1 MCAISGRKPNES
13 KPAGRVL
20 VALEGNLM
28 RGRVFHTF
36 VALALWLALPAIV
49 YAQAFPDSNDRI
61 NADTNNAVIEGRV
74 ALPSGFAAE
83 RYVKIT
89 VRNSVSTLFRIYT
102 NKHGEFRF
110 HDLSEGIYYVQAEVE
125 GANFEPAVEKVAL
138 GRGITYELT
147 LNLRER
153 KGPDNSRRP
162 GGRIVSAAELGQRIP
177 AAAKKEYEVALK
189 RVTRGDVSQAAAHFE
204 QAIAIY
210 PEYLAARNDL
220 GAQYLKLKRVDE
232 AEAHFRNVLERDP
245 KNLYATFN
253 LGLGRIERR
262 DYARAISQ
270 LELAIALDSAWPT
283 PRLWL
288 GFAMLEMG
296 DLLAAERELTKALVM
311 GGADCVAAHYHL
323 ARIYAMRGDGKEAAR
338 AINAYLE
345 EAPHGEYMKEAREL
359 AKKLGNELKHSS
371 K

>member
-1 MCAISGRKPNES
+1 MTVKF
-13 KPAGRVL
+13 L
-20 VALEGNLM
+20 HALP
-28 RGRVFHTF
+28 V
-36 VALALWLALPAIV
+36 LALWWALPGIV
-49 YAQAFPDSNDRI
+49 SAQEFPISTDRRTGDP
-61 NADTNNAVIEGRV
+61 NSAVIEGRV

-89 VRNSVSTLFRIYT
+89 VRNSVSILYRIYS

-125 GANFEPAVEKVAL
+125 GANFEPVVEKIAL
-138 GRGITYELT
+138 GRGIVYELT
-147 LNLRER
+147 LHLREK
-153 KGPDNSRRP
+153 KGADIRGPR
-162 GGRIVSAAELGQRIP
+162 GRIVSAAELRQTVP
-177 AAAKKEYEVALK
+177 ASAKKEYEVGLK
-189 RVTRGDVSQAAAHFE
+189 RVSKGDVSQAAAHFE

-232 AEAHFRNVLERDP
+232 AEAHFRTVLERDP

-262 DYARAISQ
+262 DYAGAISQ
-270 LELAIALDSAWPT
+270 LQLAIALDSAWPT
-283 PRLWL
+283 ARLWL
-288 GFAMLEMG
+288 GFALLEMG
-296 DLLAAERELTKALVM
+296 DLPAAERELTKALVM

-323 ARIYAMRGDGKEAAR
+323 ARAYVIRGDSKEASR
-338 AINAYLE
+338 AIKAYLE
-345 EAPHGEYMKEAREL
+345 EAPHGEYVKEAKEL
-359 AKKLGNELKHSS
+359 AKKLGNEVKQSS

>member
-1 MCAISGRKPNES
+1 MAVKT
-13 KPAGRVL
+13 L
-20 VALEGNLM
+20 
-28 RGRVFHTF
+28 HTF
-36 VALALWLALPAIV
+36 VGLALWWTLLRIV
-49 YAQAFPDSNDRI
+49 SAQEFPISTDRRTG
-61 NADTNNAVIEGRV
+61 DTNSAVIEGRV

-89 VRNSVSTLFRIYT
+89 VRNSVSILYRIYT

-138 GRGITYELT
+138 GRGIVYELT
-147 LNLRER
+147 LHLRER
-153 KGPDNSRRP
+153 KGAESRGP
-162 GGRIVSAAELGQRIP
+162 GGRIVSAAELRQPVP
-177 AAAKKEYEVALK
+177 ASAKREYEAALK
-189 RVTRGDVSQAAAHFE
+189 RVSKGDVSQAAAHFE

-220 GAQYLKLKRVDE
+220 GAQYLKLKRLDE
-232 AEAHFRNVLERDP
+232 AEAHFRTVLERDP

-262 DYARAISQ
+262 DYAAAISQ
-270 LELAIALDSAWPT
+270 LRLAIAIDSAWPT
-283 PRLWL
+283 ARLWL

-296 DLLAAERELTKALVM
+296 DLPAAERELTKALVM

-323 ARIYAMRGDGKEAAR
+323 ARAYVMRGDGKEASR
-338 AINAYLE
+338 AIKAYLE
-345 EAPHGEYMKEAREL
+345 ESPHGEYVKEAREL
-359 AKKLGNELKHSS
+359 AKKLGLEVKQSS

>member
-1 MCAISGRKPNES
+1 
-13 KPAGRVL
+13 L
-20 VALEGNLM
+20 VARGSIPM
-28 RGRVFHTF
+28 RAKTF
-36 VALALWLALPAIV
+36 YIFVGVALWWAFPGTV
-49 YAQAFPDSNDRI
+49 YSQAFPDSNLRL

-83 RYVKIT
+83 RYIKIT

-110 HDLSEGIYYVQAEVE
+110 HDLGEGIYYVEAEIE
-125 GANFEPAVEKVAL
+125 GANFEPTVEKVAL

-147 LNLRER
+147 LTLREKR
-153 KGPDNSRRP
+153 GPDIRGP
-162 GGRIVSAAELGQRIP
+162 GGRIVSAAELGQRVP
-177 AAAKKEYEVALK
+177 AAAKKEYELALK
-189 RVTRGDVSQAAAHFE
+189 RVTKGDVSQAAAHFE

-262 DYARAISQ
+262 DYAGAIPQ
-270 LELAIALDSAWPT
+270 LQLAIALDSAWPT
-283 PRLWL
+283 AHLWL

-296 DLLAAERELTKALVM
+296 DLPAAERELTKALVM

-323 ARIYAMRGDGKEAAR
+323 ARIYVMRGDSKEAAR

-345 EAPHGEYMKEAREL
+345 ESPHGDYVKEAREL
-359 AKKLGNELKHSS
+359 AKKLGN
-371 K
+371 

>member
-1 MCAISGRKPNES
+1 MKV
-13 KPAGRVL
+13 KT
-20 VALEGNLM
+20 
-28 RGRVFHTF
+28 FHAV
-36 VALALWLALPAIV
+36 VALALWCALLGIARGQELPV
-49 YAQAFPDSNDRI
+49 STDRR
-61 NADTNNAVIEGRV
+61 NGDTNNAVIEGRV

-89 VRNSVSTLFRIYT
+89 VSNSVSILYRIST

-110 HDLSEGIYYVQAEVE
+110 HDLSEGVYYVQAEVD
-125 GANFEPAVEKVAL
+125 GDNFEPALEKVAL

-147 LNLRER
+147 LHLRER
-153 KGPDNSRRP
+153 KGAGMRGP
-162 GGRIVSAAELGQRIP
+162 GGRIVSVAESRQPVP
-177 AAAKKEYEVALK
+177 ASAKKEYELALK
-189 RVTRGDVSQAAAHFE
+189 RVTKGDVSQAAAHFE

-262 DYARAISQ
+262 DYAGAISQ
-270 LELAIALDSAWPT
+270 LRLAIAIDSAWPT
-283 PRLWL
+283 AHLWL

-296 DLLAAERELTKALVM
+296 DLPSAEVELTKALVM

-323 ARIYAMRGDGKEAAR
+323 ARAYMLRGDEKEAAR

-345 EAPHGEYMKEAREL
+345 ESPHGEYANEAREF
-359 AKKLGNELKHSS
+359 AKKLGGAVKQSR